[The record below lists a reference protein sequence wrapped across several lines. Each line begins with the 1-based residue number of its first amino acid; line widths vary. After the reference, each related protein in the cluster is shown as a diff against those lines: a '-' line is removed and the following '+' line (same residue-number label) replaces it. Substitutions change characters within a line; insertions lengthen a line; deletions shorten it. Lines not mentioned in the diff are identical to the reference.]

1 MPAAMDA
8 QAVSALAQ
16 RLSRDPEL
24 VLPGSMT
31 RPDAPPISDGG
42 KVQYVSGL
50 LQHDPGVFLE
60 RLGDKLDAAELA
72 SFEPLRSDYEV
83 RCSTPTL
90 FPFARAWKL
99 KAQCLVQRHAQC
111 RPHCMSE

>member
-1 MPAAMDA
+1 MPAEMDA
-8 QAVSALAQ
+8 HAASALAQ
-16 RLSRDPEL
+16 RLAQDPEL

-31 RPDAPPISDGG
+31 RPEAPPVSNDG
-42 KVQYVSGL
+42 KLQYVSGL

-83 RCSTPTL
+83 DFYLRQLQPSTQVSPE
-90 FPFARAWKL
+90 AG
-99 KAQCLVQRHAQC
+99 
-111 RPHCMSE
+111 S

>member
-1 MPAAMDA
+1 M
-8 QAVSALAQ
+8 SALAQ

-31 RPDAPPISDGG
+31 RPDAPPVSDTG
-42 KVQYVSGL
+42 KEQYVSSL

-60 RLGDKLDAAELA
+60 RLGDKLNATELA

-83 RCSTPTL
+83 GRQL
-90 FPFARAWKL
+90 FPFTVCKYSMIATNFVLRRP
-99 KAQCLVQRHAQC
+99 CQRVEMHLL
-111 RPHCMSE
+111 RLTG

>member
-1 MPAAMDA
+1 MPAEMDP
-8 QAVSALAQ
+8 QTVSALAQ

-31 RPDAPPISDGG
+31 RPGAPPVGEEG
-42 KVQYVSGL
+42 KQRYVSSL

-60 RLGDKLDAAELA
+60 RLGDKLNGTELA

-83 RCSTPTL
+83 GTAPSLCRLRNTAAAKCCSAAVMPSVDPDL
-90 FPFARAWKL
+90 SPR
-99 KAQCLVQRHAQC
+99 R
-111 RPHCMSE
+111 